1 MLFLTAKAQEVY
13 IHWLSTV
20 VEDFD
25 NQDQDAW
32 VSHAECVAMNAEKG
46 EDIVIEVRTN
56 ESLTGR
62 PETFKLPP
70 EWFAAFPPSK
80 Y

>member
-1 MLFLTAKAQEVY
+1 MLFLTAHATEVY
-13 IHWLSTV
+13 IHWLSSV

-25 NQDQDAW
+25 NHDQDAW
-32 VSHAECVAMNAEKG
+32 ISHAEAVAMNTPAR
-46 EDIVIEVRTN
+46 DDVIIEVRPN

-62 PETFKLPP
+62 PETIKLPP